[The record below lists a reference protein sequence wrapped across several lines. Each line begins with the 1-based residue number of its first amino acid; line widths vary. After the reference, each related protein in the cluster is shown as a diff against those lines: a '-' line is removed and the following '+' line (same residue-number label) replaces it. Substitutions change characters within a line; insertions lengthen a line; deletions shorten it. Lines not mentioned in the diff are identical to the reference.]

1 MGKQTS
7 LDTRE
12 LIIKFHNE
20 GKTLREIGLTI
31 GRCHNTVKKII
42 DKYKKFQK
50 LENRP
55 KCGRPRKLNEV
66 QIRSIVRNVKKNPVE
81 SAVKISKEIS
91 ESSGTTVSAST
102 IRRALHA
109 NGIHGRVPR
118 RKPLISKTNQKRRLD
133 FANKYK
139 NKDISFWNN
148 IIFSDESKFE
158 IFGKRKPAKIWR
170 TKNSEFAEQNLV
182 STVKHGGGS
191 VMVWGC
197 MAAGGVG
204 NLVFIETTMNKM
216 EYLNILKENLK
227 PSVEKLR
234 LDRGWI
240 FQQDN
245 DPKHTSKIVKEWLL
259 YHTPKQLDHP
269 PQSPDLNPIEHLWE
283 HLDRE
288 IRKKEIRSKD
298 SLKSAILEEWQKIS
312 REVTE
317 NLVNSMP
324 RRLQA
329 VIQANGK
336 QTKY

>member
-1 MGKQTS
+1 MGRQTS
-7 LDTRE
+7 IDTRE

-31 GRCHNTVKKII
+31 GRCHNTVKKVI
-42 DKYKKFQK
+42 DKYKKFHK

-55 KCGRPRKLNEV
+55 KCGRPKKLNEA

-81 SAVKISKEIS
+81 SAVKISKEMS
-91 ESSGTTVSAST
+91 ELSGTDVSDST
-102 IRRALHA
+102 IRRALNA

-118 RKPLISKTNQKRRLD
+118 KKPLISKTNQKRRLD

-170 TKNSEFAEQNLV
+170 TKNSEFAEQNLI
-182 STVKHGGGS
+182 STVKHGG
-191 VMVWGC
+191 
-197 MAAGGVG
+197 G

-216 EYLNILKENLK
+216 EYLKILKENLK
-227 PSVEKLR
+227 SSVEKLR
-234 LDRGWI
+234 LDRCWI

-283 HLDRE
+283 HLDRK
-288 IRKKEIRSKD
+288 IRMKEIRSKD
-298 SLKSAILEEWQKIS
+298 SLKSVIMEEWNKIS

-329 VIQANGK
+329 VIQAKGK